1 MNSIVT
7 QRFIECHNKL
17 KADQRIRSSRQFALS
32 LDYLPQSLSEILK
45 KRRDVTI
52 ELLRKAI
59 ETYKINPV
67 YIFTGNGPMFMQEE
81 MREEFRVLTIVTDSQ
96 NDEQILHVPM
106 PAQVG
111 YASDL
116 GNPSFIQNLPSYS
129 LPDYKYKVGTHRSF
143 DVAGDSMEPTL
154 FEGDKVICSYLE
166 PSLWETAVKKNY
178 VYVVVTKAEVLVKRL
193 DEYSKEEK
201 TLQLFSDNTYY
212 EPFTV
217 ALGNI
222 REIWYVRAKIS
233 PFLPSPQNIKNM
245 LREEVSDLKESMV
258 QQSTIIKNLYQTVEE
273 LANLNKK
280 ISK

>member
-17 KADQRIRSSRQFALS
+17 KGDQRIRSSRQFALS

-96 NDEQILHVPM
+96 NDEQIVHVPM

-178 VYVVVTKAEVLVKRL
+178 VYIVVTKGEVLVKRL
-193 DEYSKEEK
+193 AEYSKEEK
-201 TLQLFSDNTYY
+201 TLRLFSDNAYY

-217 ALGNI
+217 ALSNI

-245 LREEVSDLKESMV
+245 LREEVSDLRESML

>member
-45 KRRDVTI
+45 QRRDVTI

-59 ETYKINPV
+59 ETYKISPV

-96 NDEQILHVPM
+96 NDEQIVHVPM

-193 DEYSKEEK
+193 AEYSKEEK
-201 TLQLFSDNTYY
+201 TLQLFSDNAYY

-233 PFLPSPQNIKNM
+233 PFLPSPQNIKNI

-258 QQSTIIKNLYQTVEE
+258 QQSTIIKNLYQTVEK

>member
-17 KADQRIRSSRQFALS
+17 KSEQRIRSSRQFALS

-96 NDEQILHVPM
+96 NDEQIVHVPM
-106 PAQVG
+106 PAQEG

-116 GNPSFIQNLPSYS
+116 GDPSFIQNLPSYS

-178 VYVVVTKAEVLVKRL
+178 VYVVITKGEVLVRRL
-193 DEYSKEEK
+193 AAYSKEEK
-201 TLQLFSDNTYY
+201 TLQLFSDNAYY
-212 EPFTV
+212 ESFTV
-217 ALGNI
+217 ALSNV

-233 PFLPSPQNIKNM
+233 PFLPSPQNIKNI
-245 LREEVSDLKESMV
+245 LREEVTELKESV
-258 QQSTIIKNLYQTVEE
+258 IQQSTIIKSLYETIEG

-280 ISK
+280 NL

>member
-7 QRFIECHNKL
+7 QRFIECHDKL
-17 KADQRIRSSRQFALS
+17 KSDRRVRSSRQFALS

-59 ETYKINPV
+59 ETYKISPV

-81 MREEFRVLTIVTDSQ
+81 MREEFRVLTLVTDPQ
-96 NDEQILHVPM
+96 NDERIVHVPM

-143 DVAGDSMEPTL
+143 DVGGDGMEPTL

-166 PSLWETAVKKNY
+166 PSLWETSVKKNY
-178 VYVVVTKAEVLVKRL
+178 VYVVVTKGEVLVKRL
-193 DEYSKEEK
+193 AEYSKEKK
-201 TLQLFSDNTYY
+201 TLQLFSDNVYY

-217 ALGNI
+217 ALSNI

-233 PFLPSPQNIKNM
+233 PFLPSPQNIKNI
-245 LREEVSDLKESMV
+245 LRDEVSDLKESMM
-258 QQSTIIKNLYQTVEE
+258 QQTTIIKSLYDTIEE
-273 LANLNKK
+273 LAKLNKK
-280 ISK
+280 NL